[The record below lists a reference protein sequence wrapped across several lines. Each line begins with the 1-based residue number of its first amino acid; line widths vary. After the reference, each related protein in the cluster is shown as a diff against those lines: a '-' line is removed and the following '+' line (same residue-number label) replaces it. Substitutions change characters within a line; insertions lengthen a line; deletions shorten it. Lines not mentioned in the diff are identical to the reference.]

1 MTLISKFRLLVLFLV
16 VLVGGI
22 SIANVVAEVL
32 HPAPPPLGLR
42 SGNVPSPDETS
53 SARLRLSSTIA
64 PFRSDLRG
72 DYAVARADQILRS
85 EPAAPP
91 EELHAAQDNVRS
103 ALKIGPHDSRL
114 WLVLALLQARTN
126 PVDPLVSQSLKM
138 SYLTGPNQADLIPWR
153 LETVTSNNSLDD
165 SDLAELAHS
174 DVRAMLTQLPQQQPV
189 LLDDYAHASDVGKK
203 FLEESVGRVDPGF
216 LVTLRGT
223 R

>member
-1 MTLISKFRLLVLFLV
+1 MTPIWKFRLLALFIV
-16 VLVGGI
+16 VFVCGI

-72 DYAVARADQILRS
+72 DYAVAQAGQILRS
-85 EPAAPP
+85 ERATPP
-91 EELHAAQDNVRS
+91 EGLHAAQDNVRS

-126 PVDPLVSQSLKM
+126 PIDPLTSQSLKM

>member
-32 HPAPPPLGLR
+32 HPARPPLGLR

-72 DYAVARADQILRS
+72 DYAVTQAGQILRS

-91 EELHAAQDNVRS
+91 KELHAARDNVRS

-174 DVRAMLTQLPQQQPV
+174 DVRAMLTQLSQQQPV
-189 LLDDYAHASDVGKK
+189 LLDDYAHASGVGKK